1 MFSINFSFEEAVKL
15 LADSSNFY
23 LVKIDN
29 QGLYVYMNQHF
40 IQQHSTFYNGT
51 DIRSAAIALHPDDH
65 DLSYATFLKC
75 MAQPTHTFPATLRKL
90 DGKGGY
96 IITYWEYKAN
106 ILANGST
113 EGVIGVGYDITA
125 FESRREHIRFL
136 TDTLNHL
143 ARQQSHGVRRPLAN
157 IGGLVEVLKLMGED
171 NPDILAVT
179 DKLSQS
185 CDELNNEFEL
195 FMIKNLSENSSPE

>member
-106 ILANGST
+106 VLANGSN

-143 ARQQSHGVRRPLAN
+143 ARQQSHDVRRPLAN

-171 NPDILAVT
+171 NPEILAVT

-195 FMIKNLSENSSPE
+195 FMIKNLSESSSPE

>member
-29 QGLYVYMNQHF
+29 QGQYVYMNQHF
-40 IQQHSTFYNGT
+40 INQHSTFYNST
-51 DIRSAAIALHPDDH
+51 DIRSAIIALHPDDH

-106 ILANGST
+106 VLANGSN

-136 TDTLNHL
+136 TDTLNNV

-157 IGGLVEVLKLMGED
+157 IGGLVEVLKLMGDD
-171 NPDILAVT
+171 NPEILAVT

-195 FMIKNLSENSSPE
+195 FMIKSLSENSEPE

>member
-29 QGLYVYMNQHF
+29 QGQYVYMNQHF
-40 IQQHSTFYNGT
+40 INQHSAFYNST
-51 DIRSAAIALHPDDH
+51 DIRSAIIALHPDDH

-106 ILANGST
+106 VLANGSN

-136 TDTLNHL
+136 TDTLNNV

-157 IGGLVEVLKLMGED
+157 IGGLVEVLKLMGDD
-171 NPDILAVT
+171 NPEILAVT

-195 FMIKNLSENSSPE
+195 FMIKSLSENSEPE